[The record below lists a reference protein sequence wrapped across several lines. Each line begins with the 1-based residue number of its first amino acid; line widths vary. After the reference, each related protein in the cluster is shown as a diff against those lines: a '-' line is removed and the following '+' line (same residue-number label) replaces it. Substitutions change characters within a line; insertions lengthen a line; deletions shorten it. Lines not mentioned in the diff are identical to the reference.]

1 MVELHSVHVPV
12 AWRGSICS
20 PRNGAQR
27 AFTIP
32 VSVAFATKM
41 RFGWVVASA
50 ALRGLGAR
58 SSGEAVLWCDVWAFF
73 TSVLS

>member
-27 AFTIP
+27 ALTIS
-32 VSVAFATKM
+32 VSVAFATEM
-41 RFGWVVASA
+41 RFRWVVTTSA
-50 ALRGLGAR
+50 LCGLGAR
-58 SSGEAVLWCDVWAFF
+58 SSGEAVLWRDVWAFF

>member
-27 AFTIP
+27 ALTIP
-32 VSVAFATKM
+32 ISVAFATKM
-41 RFGWVVASA
+41 RFGCGVASS
-50 ALRGLGAR
+50 ALVGLGAR
-58 SSGEAVLWCDVWAFF
+58 SSGEAVLWRDVWAFF

>member
-27 AFTIP
+27 ALTIP
-32 VSVAFATKM
+32 ISVVFATKM
-41 RFGWVVASA
+41 DFGWVVALSV
-50 ALRGLGAR
+50 LCGLGAR
-58 SSGEAVLWCDVWAFF
+58 SSGEAELWRDVWAFF